1 MMQHTALLI
10 IPVRK
15 QLTSMSNPTIHC
27 KLSRK
32 FQDLLKKVPAYLQH
46 QQRKYLKIRKV
57 TISSVYDNADITKIK
72 LHRRKLNEINKKSL
86 KRNILWFNQPY
97 SKSVKTNICKIF
109 LCLINKNFPPTHKY
123 RKIFNRNFIKISY
136 SCMPNIKSKIST
148 HNKKKIK

>member
-10 IPVRK
+10 NPMRK
-15 QLTSMSNPTIHC
+15 QLTSMSNPTIHR

-32 FQDLLKKVPAYLQH
+32 FQDLLKKGPAYL

-57 TISSVYDNADITKIK
+57 AISSVYDNADITKIK
-72 LHRRKLNEINKKSL
+72 LHRRKLNEINKKYL

-97 SKSVKTNICKIF
+97 SKSVKADIGKIF
-109 LCLINKNFPPTHKY
+109 ICLINKNFLPVHKY

-136 SCMPNIKSKIST
+136 SCMPNIK
-148 HNKKKIK
+148 